1 MSSLRAAAAGLVV
14 ASFGVLAL
22 LVLVLAGARPALT
35 LASPDLGPFGITTL
49 GVALDVV
56 PAVLL
61 ALVTGLGA
69 VVAVYATRNL
79 EGQHRLPRF
88 AVLQV
93 TVVLGLALAVT
104 AASLPLLLLGWTA
117 SGLAM
122 AALASH
128 SGGDRASAAGRFV
141 RRRLLLGDA
150 LLTAAV
156 VVTGLGVGTW
166 NVADLPGAVA
176 DASIAAVGSA
186 AALVVAAGV
195 VRSALVPAHR
205 WLPEV
210 AEAPSPVSALLH
222 AGFVN
227 GIGILAL
234 LLWPLISASPLAR
247 GLALVLGVA
256 TALLASAQQR
266 VRPDVKGRLASSTSA
281 QMGYLAITVGVGLPA
296 AVLVHLVGHGLW
308 KAGLF
313 LGAGGAVERVRG
325 ASASTPPA
333 MLPLRPLRQRVMGPY
348 GQQGRVGWAPSVAA
362 FLGLLVTVS
371 AAAVPGPWGPSLL
384 TAPASLLPVA
394 AAAAATAAAA
404 YAVAASARGR
414 RGVGVL
420 LVLVAVSAYLL
431 LLRAVDH
438 ALAPELGWASPA
450 WGEPGALGLAVVV
463 ALLVA
468 TALAAW
474 RVDSAVRR
482 GRFAGLAAYVARTT
496 FAPAPLLRRA
506 HVAPVKA
513 VTPVIEASVTA
524 EASRIAADVVAP
536 VWPLHAFVAS
546 NPVAGLERLPFDDA
560 MHAASRAWG
569 SRSGVDASMLSAA
582 VAQGLVDDDALLRI
596 AGEVAPGPGLALA
609 AHVSERAA
617 LVRALLLAEDPPE
630 ADVAPVR
637 AALGGGAVAKARVGV
652 LTTPAERAV
661 SAHSALAPLAAR
673 ARDLV
678 SSYVAREYGAPGW
691 PVATIGVWA
700 AVREDARALDSL
712 LGTRGADVSVRTLPA
727 DAGKALAELVSRLGL
742 EGPDLV
748 PTFARVLAR
757 DPGWVAHL
765 AWRRR
770 VEVAGERDEV
780 LDLLVARL
788 ALEAI
793 VVAAAGSAP
802 GSVPTEVVDL
812 APSVAVMLAASGADL
827 ATVSVVALD
836 DLVGLAAAVHEQGAD
851 LLRLRAWEESYRR
864 PVLDQIAE
872 RAQVMRLH
880 ADDVPAQ
887 VVTCIDV
894 RSERLRRRLEETG
907 PWETLGAAGFF
918 GIAVAHVSPT
928 GAFTERLPALLRPQ
942 HVVHESWAAVP
953 ASSHLLSDA
962 ALAVHGAEGAV
973 GAPFALAEAAGWVTG
988 LSAVLHTASP
998 RVWEKLRRRIGA
1010 RFTAPVRGTLV
1021 LERGA
1026 AAAEGL
1032 ELRELVA
1039 AGAGFL
1045 RTTGLL
1051 APAPVVVL
1059 LGHGGHA
1066 ANNPHVAAYD
1076 CGACGGYA
1084 GDVSARA
1091 MAQVLN
1097 DPRVR
1102 DGLREQ
1108 GIDIADGTV
1117 FLAGLHDTTRD
1128 RVELL
1133 DDVPAAVA
1141 PVVERLERDLALA
1154 CDAVVLERAA
1164 YLPGGLPSGVAAAR
1178 RVLDARAVDWA
1189 QVRPEWGLARNAAIV
1204 IGPRA
1209 LTRGLDLDGRVFL
1222 HSYRSDLDADGSAL
1236 EFLLTAPLVV
1246 AQWISS
1252 QYWCSTVDPER
1263 FGAGD
1268 KTTHNVLA
1276 SYSGGPAPL
1285 TGVLT
1290 GARGDLRIGLPW
1302 QGVSAHAPLDGRWT
1316 SLPFHEPVRLLAVVH
1331 ADPAVVEDVLRRR
1344 EDVARL
1350 VLGEW
1355 VELIVVDPIS
1365 GVLLR
1370 RDASAGWVPVSDVA
1384 SSSLAVEGEGV
1395 ATSV

>member
-1 MSSLRAAAAGLVV
+1 MSFPRAAAAGLVV
-14 ASFGVLAL
+14 ASFGALAL
-22 LVLVLAGARPALT
+22 LVLVLAGQRPALT
-35 LASPDLGPFGITTL
+35 VASPDLGPFGITTL

-56 PAVLL
+56 SGVLL

-69 VVAVYATRNL
+69 VVAVYAARNL

-88 AVLQV
+88 AVLQI

-122 AALASH
+122 AALVSH
-128 SGGDRASAAGRFV
+128 SGSERARAAGRFV

-150 LLTAAV
+150 LLAAAV
-156 VVTGLGVGTW
+156 VVTGLGAGTW
-166 NVADLPGAVA
+166 NVADLSGAVV
-176 DASIAAVGSA
+176 DASIGAVGLA

-234 LLWPLISASPLAR
+234 VLWPLISASPVAR
-247 GLALVLGVA
+247 GLALVVGVA

-325 ASASTPPA
+325 ASTSGPSS
-333 MLPLRPLRQRVMGPY
+333 MQRAGSS
-348 GQQGRVGWAPSVAA
+348 GQRGQGGWAPSAA
-362 FLGLLVTVS
+362 ALLGLLVTIS
-371 AAAVPGPWGPSLL
+371 AAAVSGVWGSSLL
-384 TAPASLLPVA
+384 SAPATLLPVA
-394 AAAAATAAAA
+394 AAAAATATAA

-420 LVLVAVSAYLL
+420 LVLVSASAYLVA
-431 LLRAVDH
+431 LRAVDH
-438 ALAPELGWASPA
+438 ALAPELGWATPA

-468 TALAAW
+468 TGLAAW
-474 RVDSAVRR
+474 GVDSAVRR
-482 GRFAGLAAYVARTT
+482 GRFAGLAAYVGRTT
-496 FAPAPLLRRA
+496 FAPAPLLRRTR
-506 HVAPVKA
+506 VAAAKS
-513 VTPVIEASVTA
+513 VTPVIDGSVA
-524 EASRIAADVVAP
+524 VEASRIAADVVAP

-560 MHAASRAWG
+560 MQAASRAWG
-569 SRSGVDASMLSAA
+569 SRPGVDASMLRAA
-582 VAQGLVDDDALLRI
+582 VARGLVDDDALLRI
-596 AGEVAPGPGLALA
+596 AGEVAPGPDLALA
-609 AHVSERAA
+609 APVRERRA
-617 LVRALLLAEDPPE
+617 LVRALLLAHDPVE

-637 AALGGGAVAKARVGV
+637 AAVGDGAVAKARVGV
-652 LTTPAERAV
+652 LTTPAERAA
-661 SAHSALAPLAAR
+661 SAHPALAPLAAR

-691 PVATIGVWA
+691 PVATTGVWA
-700 AVREDARALDSL
+700 AVRQDAPALDSL
-712 LGTRGADVSVRTLPA
+712 LGTRGAGASVRTLPA
-727 DAGKALAELVSRLGL
+727 DAAQALAELVARLGL

-748 PTFARVLAR
+748 PTFARVLAC

-770 VEVAGERDEV
+770 VAVAGEQDEV

-788 ALEAI
+788 ALEAV

-802 GSVPTEVVDL
+802 GSAQTEVVDL
-812 APSVAVMLAASGADL
+812 APSVAVLLAASGADL
-827 ATVSVVALD
+827 ATMSVVALD
-836 DLVGLAAAVHEQGAD
+836 DLVALAAAVHEQGAD

-864 PVLDQIAE
+864 PVLDQITE
-872 RAQVMRLH
+872 RAQVLRLD
-880 ADDVPAQ
+880 ADDSPAQ

-918 GIAVAHVSPT
+918 GIALAHVSPN
-928 GAFTERLPALLRPQ
+928 GALTERLPALLRPV
-942 HVVHESWAAVP
+942 HVVTESCPDVP
-953 ASSHLLSDA
+953 ASRQLMSDA
-962 ALAVHGAEGAV
+962 STAVHGAEGAV

-998 RVWEKLRRRIGA
+998 RVWERLRRRIGA
-1010 RFTAPVRGTLV
+1010 RFTAPGRGMLV

-1026 AAAEGL
+1026 EAPQGF
-1032 ELRELVA
+1032 ELDELVA
-1039 AGAGFL
+1039 AAAAFL

-1097 DPRVR
+1097 DVRVR

-1108 GIDIADGTV
+1108 GIDIPDGTV

-1128 RVELL
+1128 CVELL
-1133 DDVPAAVA
+1133 DDVPAAVR
-1141 PVVERLERDLALA
+1141 PVVERLERDLSLA

-1164 YLPGGLPSGVAAAR
+1164 YLPGGLPSGLAAAR

-1276 SYSGGPAPL
+1276 SYSGDPAPL
-1285 TGVLT
+1285 TGVVT

-1302 QGVSAHAPLDGRWT
+1302 QAVSAQAPVDGRWT

-1355 VELIVVDPIS
+1355 VELVVVDPLS
-1365 GVLLR
+1365 GMLLR
-1370 RDASAGWVPVSDVA
+1370 RDARDGWMPVSDLA
-1384 SSSLAVEGEGV
+1384 SSSPAVEGEGV

>member
-1 MSSLRAAAAGLVV
+1 MSSLRAAAVGLVV
-14 ASFGVLAL
+14 ASFGALAL
-22 LVLVLAGARPALT
+22 LVLVLAGQRPALT
-35 LASPDLGPFGITTL
+35 VASPDLGPFGITTL

-69 VVAVYATRNL
+69 VVAVYAARNL
-79 EGQHRLPRF
+79 EGQHRLSRF
-88 AVLQV
+88 AALEA
-93 TVVLGLALAVT
+93 TVVLGLGLAVT

-122 AALASH
+122 AALVSH
-128 SGGDRASAAGRFV
+128 SGSERARAASRFV
-141 RRRLLLGDA
+141 RSRLVIGDA
-150 LLTAAV
+150 LLAVAV

-176 DASIAAVGSA
+176 DASIAAVGLA
-186 AALVVAAGV
+186 AVLVVAAGV
-195 VRSALVPAHR
+195 VRSSLVPAHR

-234 LLWPLISASPLAR
+234 VLWPLIAASPVAR
-247 GLALVLGVA
+247 GLALVVGVA

-325 ASASTPPA
+325 AAAASPPA
-333 MLPLRPLRQRVMGPY
+333 KRPLRQRLAAPLGPR
-348 GQQGRVGWAPSVAA
+348 GRGGLAA
-362 FLGLLVTVS
+362 SAAALLGLVVTIS
-371 AAAVPGPWGPSLL
+371 AAAVPGVWGSSLL
-384 TAPASLLPVA
+384 SAPATLLPVA
-394 AAAAATAAAA
+394 AAAAATATAA

-414 RGVGVL
+414 RSVGVL

-438 ALAPELGWASPA
+438 ALAPELGWTTPA
-450 WGEPGALGLAVVV
+450 WGEPGALALAVIV

-468 TALAAW
+468 TGLAAW
-474 RVDSAVRR
+474 GVDSAVRR
-482 GRFAGLAAYVARTT
+482 GRFAGLASYVGRTT
-496 FAPAPLLRRA
+496 FAPAPLLRRPR
-506 HVAPVKA
+506 VAGAKA
-513 VTPVIEASVTA
+513 VTPVVGASVA
-524 EASRIAADVVAP
+524 VEASRIAADVVAP

-560 MHAASRAWG
+560 MQAASRAWG
-569 SRSGVDASMLSAA
+569 SRPGVDASMLRAA
-582 VAQGLVDDDALLRI
+582 VAQGVVDDDALLRI
-596 AGEVAPGPGLALA
+596 AGEVAPGPDLALA
-609 AHVSERAA
+609 APVRERRA
-617 LVRALLLAEDPPE
+617 LVRALLLAEDPTE

-637 AALGGGAVAKARVGV
+637 AALGGGGVARARVGV

-661 SAHSALAPLAAR
+661 SAHPALAPLAAR

-678 SSYVAREYGAPGW
+678 SSYVARGYGAPGW
-691 PVATIGVWA
+691 PVATAGVWA
-700 AVREDARALDSL
+700 AVREDAPALDSL
-712 LGTRGADVSVRTLPA
+712 LGTRGAGASVRTLPA
-727 DAGKALAELVSRLGL
+727 DADQALAALVARLGL

-748 PTFARVLAR
+748 PTFARVLAC

-770 VEVAGERDEV
+770 VAVAGERDEV

-788 ALEAI
+788 ALEAV

-802 GSVPTEVVDL
+802 GSAPTEVVDL
-812 APSVAVMLAASGADL
+812 APSVAVLLAASGADL

-836 DLVGLAAAVHEQGAD
+836 DLAGLAAAVHEQGAD

-872 RAQVMRLH
+872 RAQVLRLD
-880 ADDVPAQ
+880 AEDAPAQ

-918 GIAVAHVSPT
+918 GIALAHVSPN
-928 GAFTERLPALLRPQ
+928 GAFTERLPALLRPR
-942 HVVHESWAAVP
+942 HVVTESCPGVP
-953 ASSHLLSDA
+953 ASRQLMTDA
-962 ALAVHGAEGAV
+962 STAVHGAEGAV

-988 LSAVLHTASP
+988 FSAVLHTASP
-998 RVWEKLRRRIGA
+998 RMWERLRRRIGA

-1026 AAAEGL
+1026 EAPQGF
-1032 ELRELVA
+1032 ELDELVA
-1039 AGAGFL
+1039 AAAGFL

-1097 DPRVR
+1097 DDRVR
-1102 DGLREQ
+1102 DALREQ

-1133 DDVPAAVA
+1133 DDVPAAVR

-1154 CDAVVLERAA
+1154 CDAVVVERAA
-1164 YLPGGLPSGVAAAR
+1164 YIPGGLPSGVAAAR
-1178 RVLDARAVDWA
+1178 RALDARAVDWA

-1209 LTRGLDLDGRVFL
+1209 LTRGLDLEGRVFL

-1285 TGVLT
+1285 TGVVT

-1302 QGVSAHAPLDGRWT
+1302 QGVSAQAPVDGRWA

-1355 VELIVVDPIS
+1355 VELVAVDPLS
-1365 GVLLR
+1365 GMLLR
-1370 RDASAGWVPVSDVA
+1370 RDARDGWMPVSDLA
-1384 SSSLAVEGEGV
+1384 SSSTAVEGEGV